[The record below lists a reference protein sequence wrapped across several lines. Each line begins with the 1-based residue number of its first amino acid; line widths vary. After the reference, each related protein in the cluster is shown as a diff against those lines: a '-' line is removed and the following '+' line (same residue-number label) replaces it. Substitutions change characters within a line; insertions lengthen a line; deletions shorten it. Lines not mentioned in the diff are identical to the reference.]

1 MDGSNFIETGDKG
14 TSALWTGERH
24 DKSSHI
30 FHCLGAIDEINAY
43 LGLVIFKL
51 KHLRQAREYC
61 LKIEKL
67 DPECNE

>member
-1 MDGSNFIETGDKG
+1 MLYSELKVKEHVKLMDGSNFIETGDKG

-51 KHLRQAREYC
+51 KHLR
-61 LKIEKL
+61 
-67 DPECNE
+67 